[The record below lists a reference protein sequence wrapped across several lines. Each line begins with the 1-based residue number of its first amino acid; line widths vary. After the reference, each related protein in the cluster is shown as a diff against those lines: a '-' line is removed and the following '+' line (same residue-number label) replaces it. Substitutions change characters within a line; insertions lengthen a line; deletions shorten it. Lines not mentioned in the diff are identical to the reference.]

1 MKISEEFR
9 ASRSVIV
16 DVRRWQDEISQ
27 STIRLKD
34 ALSTLGELVRQNVD
48 NNKITLEEFRRLF
61 SDFDELV
68 DSVRNELYSLEEV
81 IEQIDGCEI
90 LEVEKPAIAA
100 KLVAKEL
107 KTLEIFQEVGERYAK
122 ARSLYIQF
130 GKGSEMIPKNDLLS
144 VLADLGKAEQN
155 THEEIKDL
163 NSTLESI
170 YKQAEQ
176 LGEQKVA

>member
-9 ASRSVIV
+9 ASRSVVV

-27 STIRLKD
+27 SIIRLKE
-34 ALSTLGELVRQNVD
+34 ALSTLGELVRQSV
-48 NNKITLEEFRRLF
+48 NNDRIAFEEFQRTF

-68 DSVRNELYSLEEV
+68 ESVRNELYSLEEV
-81 IEQIDGCEI
+81 IEQINGCEI
-90 LEVEKPAIAA
+90 CEGEEPTKVA

-107 KTLEIFQEVGERYAK
+107 KVLKIFQQVGESYAK
-122 ARSLYIQF
+122 ARSLHIQF

-144 VLADLGKAEQN
+144 ALADLGKAEQN
-155 THEEIKDL
+155 MRDEIKDL
-163 NSTLESI
+163 TSTLESI